1 MTESRD
7 EALAP
12 GSRTTKPQVLA
23 NIPPTAGQRRIARVF
38 LLALLVI
45 LLSTW
50 PVATFKLPEV
60 HAFVPTLAAALF
72 VSDCV
77 TAALLFAQF
86 SILRQWALLIIASG
100 YLFSALIVVAHALAF
115 PGAFTPTG
123 VLGSGLQSAVWL
135 YWFWHSGLP
144 LAIIGYA
151 LLKDTNRV
159 VDVRFTRLAVS
170 VSIAGVFALVV
181 GLFWFV
187 TQHEDLLPI
196 TFVHVQPL
204 SVFRQI
210 IGGLVILALGGIALW
225 LLWSR
230 QSSLL
235 DQWLVVALCA
245 LLLEVLLAS
254 VLSAGRYNLAW
265 YAGRFYQLVTATVV
279 MVVLLAELTR
289 LYARLAHSNT
299 MLQRERTMLQRAVD
313 AQRRE
318 RDARLMTGDAV
329 AATIAHEVKQP
340 LAAMITRSDTGLR
353 WLDRSVPELDKAKA
367 EFKQIAADG
376 HRAGAVI
383 ESIRANFRKDAAVRI
398 SLDVDDLIEEAIALL
413 QDVLRS
419 HRISVEAERSARL
432 LRVMGDR
439 IQLQQV
445 LLNLITNAIE
455 AMATV
460 DGPRVLGV
468 RSDVRDDGGVM
479 ISIADTG
486 TGIDSEDVQRVFSP
500 LFTTKSGGM
509 GMGLSICRSIIEAH
523 DGMLWVV
530 PNAPRGSIF
539 HFVLRADAATA
550 AGAH

>member
-1 MTESRD
+1 MTDSSD

-12 GSRTTKPQVLA
+12 GSRAIDPQVLA
-23 NIPPTAGQRRIARVF
+23 NVPPTAGQRRIAHVF
-38 LLALLVI
+38 MLGLLVI
-45 LLSTW
+45 LLATW
-50 PVATFKLPEV
+50 PVATVKLPEV
-60 HAFVPTLAAALF
+60 DAFVPTLAAALF

-86 SILRQWALLIIASG
+86 SILRQWALLIIANG

-123 VLGSGLQSAVWL
+123 VLGAGLQSAVWL

-151 LLKDTNRV
+151 LLKDIDRV
-159 VDVRFTRLAVS
+159 VDERHTRLAVTA
-170 VSIAGVFALVV
+170 SIAGISAVVV

-187 TQHEDLLPI
+187 TQYEHLLPI

-204 SVFRQI
+204 GLFRRI
-210 IGGLVILALGGIALW
+210 IGGLVVLALGGIALW
-225 LLWSR
+225 LLWPR

-245 LLLEVLLAS
+245 LLLEVILAS
-254 VLSAGRYNLAW
+254 VLSAGRYHLAW

-279 MVVLLAELTR
+279 MVVLLAEMTR
-289 LYARLAHSNT
+289 LYARLAHSNA
-299 MLQRERTMLQRAVD
+299 LLRHERMMLQRAID

-340 LAAMITRSDTGLR
+340 LAAMVTRSDTGLR
-353 WLDRSVPELDKAKA
+353 WLDRSVPEIEKARA

-383 ESIRANFRKDAAVRI
+383 ESIRASFKKDARVRI
-398 SLDVDDLIEEAIALL
+398 SLEVDDLIQEAIALVQDDL
-413 QDVLRS
+413 QS
-419 HRISVEAERSARL
+419 HRISVEAERSARR

-445 LLNLITNAIE
+445 LLNLTTNAIE

-460 DGPRVLGV
+460 DGPRILSVKSEF
-468 RSDVRDDGGVM
+468 REDGCVM
-479 ISIADTG
+479 ISISDTG
-486 TGIDSEDVQRVFSP
+486 MGIGSEDVPRVFSP

-509 GMGLSICRSIIEAH
+509 GMGLSICRSIVEAH
-523 DGMLWVV
+523 EGMLWVV
-530 PNAPRGSIF
+530 PNSPRGSIF
-539 HFVLRADAATA
+539 HCVLRADAATTA
-550 AGAH
+550 